1 MNYKQ
6 MLKIIAKTHNT
17 TPEEVDREMRAAIK
31 TAGYDISPEVF
42 ISLVVGKVKG
52 EMSEKK
58 GDSL

>member
-17 TPEEVDREMRAAIK
+17 TPEEVDKEMRVAIK

-42 ISLVVGKVKG
+42 ISLAAEKVKCK
-52 EMSEKK
+52 MSEKIR
-58 GDSL
+58 